1 MVRKLTIVS
10 HASALSDRSDKL
22 LAADE

>member
-10 HASALSDRSDKL
+10 SKMQWRRDVH
-22 LAADE
+22 